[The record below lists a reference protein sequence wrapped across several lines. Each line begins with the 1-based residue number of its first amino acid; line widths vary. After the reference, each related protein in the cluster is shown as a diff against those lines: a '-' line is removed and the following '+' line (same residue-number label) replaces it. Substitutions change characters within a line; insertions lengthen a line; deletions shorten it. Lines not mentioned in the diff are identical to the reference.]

1 MSRVAEFLEAKVS
14 EDCNF
19 EKDWLKLLK
28 ITKDGYGEI
37 LRNTH
42 LLFCYSPE
50 RLVED
55 RASNNR
61 LAMVGFT
68 DLATDDG

>member
-1 MSRVAEFLEAKVS
+1 MEILEAKVS

-19 EKDWLKLLK
+19 DKDWLKLLK

-42 LLFCYSPE
+42 LLLLLFS
-50 RLVED
+50 RKI
-55 RASNNR
+55 
-61 LAMVGFT
+61 G
-68 DLATDDG
+68 